1 MCLCS
6 LVCSM
11 AVIPFPP
18 FLCSFNHIYLGC
30 RGIGDIPEMTNIIRN
45 GRSHTVNLILAS
57 SQRNWA
63 LRHESIGGLL
73 GAENYLFAL
82 RELQHIIEHIFQIA
96 KTFWDS
102 KSLYFPESLLEVK
115 RRVRA
120 GVGLRVQAIWLHL
133 HLAQG
138 GEVLTVRPISLDS
151 SSWLLLSS

>member
-1 MCLCS
+1 
-6 LVCSM
+6 M
-11 AVIPFPP
+11 AVIPFPQ
-18 FLCSFNHIYLGC
+18 FLGSFNHICQGC
-30 RGIGDIPEMTNIIRN
+30 RGIGDIPEVTNIIRY
-45 GRSHTVNLILAS
+45 GRSHAVNLILAS

-120 GVGLRVQAIWLHL
+120 RAGLESKQYGCIC
-133 HLAQG
+133 
-138 GEVLTVRPISLDS
+138 I
-151 SSWLLLSS
+151 LLSGEKS

>member
-1 MCLCS
+1 
-6 LVCSM
+6 
-11 AVIPFPP
+11 
-18 FLCSFNHIYLGC
+18 
-30 RGIGDIPEMTNIIRN
+30 MTNIIRN

-102 KSLYFPESLLEVK
+102 KSLYFLKV
-115 RRVRA
+115 
-120 GVGLRVQAIWLHL
+120 
-133 HLAQG
+133 
-138 GEVLTVRPISLDS
+138 
-151 SSWLLLSS
+151 SWK